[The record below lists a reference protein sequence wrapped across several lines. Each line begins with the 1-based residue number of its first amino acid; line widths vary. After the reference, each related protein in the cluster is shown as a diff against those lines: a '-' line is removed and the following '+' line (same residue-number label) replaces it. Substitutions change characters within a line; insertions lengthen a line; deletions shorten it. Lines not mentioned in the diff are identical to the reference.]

1 MKTWAVTLDLLREAR
16 SRKWFLFLGG
26 AITLALLVLGL
37 SLKLDVVDGALAA
50 SHFFGKSLSSPMMP
64 ADVVLG
70 AVFMAAS
77 QVIFYGGLL
86 FGVFSCSDFAPKLLS
101 PGRIEHLLALPV
113 RRWELLAGTF
123 LGVLLLA
130 AAGAVYG
137 SVGLTLIFG
146 VKAGIWTIRPLL
158 SALLAVVGFVPVYA
172 VMLTAA
178 VFARSAALSSG
189 VGGAV
194 FTLGVITSYRD
205 TLLPMFSP
213 GLGRVAF
220 NALTVLMPRLGRLAQ
235 LSGEL
240 AGARPVSAS
249 VALSLIGGCFAF
261 GAGALALGMWQ
272 FEERDF

>member
-26 AITLALLVLGL
+26 AITLALLVLGF

-50 SHFFGKSLSSPMMP
+50 SRFFGKDLDTPMMS

-70 AVFMAAS
+70 WVFMAAS

-86 FGVFSCSDFAPKLLS
+86 FGVFSCSDFGPKLLS

-113 RRWELLAGTF
+113 RRWELLLGTF
-123 LGVLLLA
+123 LGVLILA
-130 AAGAVYG
+130 LCGALYG
-137 SVGLTLIFG
+137 SAGLTLIFG
-146 VKAGIWTIRPLL
+146 VKAGVWTVRPVL
-158 SALLAVVGFVPVYA
+158 SALLAVVGFVPIYA
-172 VMLTAA
+172 VMLTGA

-189 VGGAV
+189 VGGV
-194 FTLGVITSYRD
+194 IFTLGVLTHFRD

-213 GLGRVAF
+213 GLGRATF
-220 NALTVLMPRLGRLAQ
+220 NALTLFMPRLGRLAQ

-240 AGARPVSAS
+240 AGSKPVSAA

-261 GAGALALGMWQ
+261 GAGALAIGIWQ
-272 FEERDF
+272 FEERDY

>member
-26 AITLALLVLGL
+26 AVTLALGVTGL
-37 SLKLDVVDGALAA
+37 SLKLDVVDGTLAA
-50 SHFFGKSLSSPMMP
+50 THFFGKDLESGPMSADSL
-64 ADVVLG
+64 LRG
-70 AVFMAAS
+70 VFMAAS
-77 QVIFYGGLL
+77 QIIFYGGLL

-130 AAGAVYG
+130 LAGAVYG

-146 VKAGIWTIRPLL
+146 AKVGIWTARPVL
-158 SALLAVVGFVPVYA
+158 SALLAVVAFVPIYA
-172 VMLTAA
+172 AMLTAA

-194 FTLGVITSYRD
+194 FVLGVITSYRD
-205 TLLPMFSP
+205 TILPMFSA
-213 GLGRVAF
+213 GLGRAVF
-220 NALTVLMPRLGRLAQ
+220 NALTVLMPRLARLAA
-235 LSGEL
+235 LSGKL
-240 AGARPVSAS
+240 AGAEPVHA
-249 VALSLIGGCFAF
+249 VAALSLVGGCLAF
-261 GAGALALGMWQ
+261 GAGALAIGVWQ
-272 FEERDF
+272 FEERDY